1 MAVFGVNRDFRR
13 FWRGGRVKAA
23 GNRSVSFH
31 LLSII
36 SLDPAPRHP
45 CFWKLLSGC
54 LPRGTGVILQLFTR
68 DKTMTDYQSDDS
80 GLSENIN
87 KTNDKR
93 PIKWNPRGRTP
104 QGDPNPVDVYIGTRI
119 KLRRQTLALSQEKL
133 ADLLGTTF
141 QQVQKYERG
150 MNRVSG
156 SRMWDLCCILDV
168 DPNYFYIG
176 MPPEIREKSPRFQH
190 LNPNWLNRNENDT
203 VLQFIDP
210 MQKAESIILV
220 TAYEKIANRK
230 LAKSLYNA
238 MIHASFTVESK
249 EQAPDDDN
257 LAEEVKAGLLDEA
270 KAAKKE

>member
-1 MAVFGVNRDFRR
+1 M
-13 FWRGGRVKAA
+13 
-23 GNRSVSFH
+23 
-31 LLSII
+31 
-36 SLDPAPRHP
+36 
-45 CFWKLLSGC
+45 
-54 LPRGTGVILQLFTR
+54 QLFTR

-87 KTNDKR
+87 ETNGKR
-93 PIKWNPRGRTP
+93 LIKWNPRGRTP
-104 QGDPNPVDVYIGTRI
+104 QGDPNPVDVYVGTRI
-119 KLRRQTLALSQEKL
+119 KLRRQALGYSQEKL

-156 SRMWDLCCILDV
+156 SRMWDMCCILGV
-168 DPNYFYIG
+168 EPTYFYAD
-176 MPPEIREKSPRFQH
+176 MPPEIRKGSPRFQY
-190 LNPNWLNRNENDT
+190 LNPQRLHEHKNDIDVT
-203 VLQFIDP
+203 ARDP
-210 MQKAESIILV
+210 MQKAESIMLV

-249 EQAPDDDN
+249 EQAPDDDS
-257 LAEEVKAGLLDEA
+257 LAEEIKAGLLDEA